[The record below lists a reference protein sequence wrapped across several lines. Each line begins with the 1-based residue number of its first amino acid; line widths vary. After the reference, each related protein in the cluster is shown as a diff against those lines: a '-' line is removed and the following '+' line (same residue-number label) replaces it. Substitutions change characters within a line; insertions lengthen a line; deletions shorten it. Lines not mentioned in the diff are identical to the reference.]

1 MNHKNSKKYKRLAN
15 FPKESVETSYKTI
28 KGLISFNFKYLDSEQ
43 GQRFSELT
51 VEQFSKIIGII
62 PLYTLNKI
70 IKFSHF
76 FIFFIWFLLT

>member
-1 MNHKNSKKYKRLAN
+1 MKHNNSKKENKLAN

-51 VEQFSKIIGII
+51 VEQFSKREIVKCCGW
-62 PLYTLNKI
+62 KI
-70 IKFSHF
+70 EH
-76 FIFFIWFLLT
+76 LLSR